1 MRPILALS
9 LTIPAA
15 ILLAT
20 GAAHAQRTAPPAT
33 WVGVWLF
40 HEPYH
45 GSYAG
50 TAYRLDASG
59 AVTILAM
66 LDTTVEGRR
75 PRQVGSASRGR
86 VVCRIGARWRA
97 GASPERIIFAGVC
110 SDGRARDMEFT
121 VAPTRVMPLT
131 AGYIPRVLRVGGQR
145 GWERASQWDW
155 ELHRC
160 DPNPEGRCVDFERHR
175 RVYLPTE
182 AERDVRVASP
192 P

>member
-1 MRPILALS
+1 MRPPRPLAL
-9 LTIPAA
+9 LLPAA
-15 ILLAT
+15 LLLAT
-20 GAAHAQRTAPPAT
+20 GAAHAQRTPAPAT
-33 WVGVWLF
+33 WVGVWLL
-40 HEPYH
+40 HEPNH

-86 VVCRIGARWRA
+86 VVCRIGTRWRP
-97 GASPERIIFAGVC
+97 GASPERIVFAGVC

-121 VAPTRVMPLT
+121 VAPTPVMPLT

-145 GWERASQWDW
+145 GWERASSWDW

-175 RVYLPTE
+175 RVYHPTE
-182 AERDVRVASP
+182 AERDVRVAAP

>member
-1 MRPILALS
+1 MRPPHPLAL
-9 LTIPAA
+9 
-15 ILLAT
+15 LLLATLLCAT
-20 GAAHAQRTAPPAT
+20 GAAHAQRTPPPAS
-33 WVGVWLF
+33 WAGVWLL

-66 LDTTVEGRR
+66 LDTTVRRGR
-75 PRQVGSASRGR
+75 PRQVGSAYRGR

-97 GASPERIIFAGVC
+97 GASPERIVFAGVC
-110 SDGRARDMEFT
+110 SDGRARTMEFT

-131 AGYIPRVLRVGGQR
+131 AGYVPRVLRVGGQR
-145 GWERASQWDW
+145 GWTRATSWDW
-155 ELHRC
+155 ELHLC

-175 RVYLPTE
+175 QVYHPTE
-182 AERDVRVASP
+182 AERDVRVAVP